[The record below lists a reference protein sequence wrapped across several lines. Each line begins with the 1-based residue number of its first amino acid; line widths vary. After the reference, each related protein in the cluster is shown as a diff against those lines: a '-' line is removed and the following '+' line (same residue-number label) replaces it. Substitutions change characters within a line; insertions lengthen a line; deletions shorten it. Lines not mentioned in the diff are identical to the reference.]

1 MAEESSNECMPL
13 DLSMKAEAT
22 LAVLAACAVIQQR
35 AVDNTRQ
42 LQDIETSAMAEESS
56 NECMPLDLSMKAEAT
71 QRTSRDGTQGA
82 SSTLGAYRTI
92 SDDALRYPGNTQHT
106 PTTNEICNVDGVAEN
121 GSTSHQRL
129 GFIGNIDHARPSTSR
144 AGMEEAS
151 ASFEDGAMNATEA
164 GGREQQV
171 SCDASRKVS
180 SRRDASHGTPHER
193 TGGTAP
199 MFRARDRSPV
209 DKSNHKCETCGK
221 LLSSA
226 ATLTVHHRTH
236 TGERPYKCE
245 ICHKLFARSDS
256 FHSHQLIHTGLKPH
270 ICQYFTRPFKRKADL
285 KAHLMSHSDDRPFI
299 CDICN
304 QSFKYNSSL
313 SRHRKRI
320 QEGK

>member
-71 QRTSRDGTQGA
+71 LAVLAACAVIQQRAVDNTRQLQDIETSAMAEESSNECMPLDLSQKAEATQRTSRDGTQGA

-106 PTTNEICNVDGVAEN
+106 PTTNEICNVDGVPEN

-151 ASFEDGAMNATEA
+151 ASFEDGAMA
-164 GGREQQV
+164 
-171 SCDASRKVS
+171 
-180 SRRDASHGTPHER
+180 
-193 TGGTAP
+193 
-199 MFRARDRSPV
+199 ARQLKKWPSPWP
-209 DKSNHKCETCGK
+209 
-221 LLSSA
+221 
-226 ATLTVHHRTH
+226 R
-236 TGERPYKCE
+236 
-245 ICHKLFARSDS
+245 
-256 FHSHQLIHTGLKPH
+256 
-270 ICQYFTRPFKRKADL
+270 
-285 KAHLMSHSDDRPFI
+285 
-299 CDICN
+299 
-304 QSFKYNSSL
+304 
-313 SRHRKRI
+313 
-320 QEGK
+320 